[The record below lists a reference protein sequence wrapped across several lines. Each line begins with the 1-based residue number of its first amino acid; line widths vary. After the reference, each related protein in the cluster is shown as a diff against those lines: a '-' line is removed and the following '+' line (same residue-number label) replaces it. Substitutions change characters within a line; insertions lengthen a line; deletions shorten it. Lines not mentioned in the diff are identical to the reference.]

1 MEKMGGKPSGVAAD
15 NGVGVVLVHRGS
27 TGNAENDNHVDL
39 VEDDGNE
46 DNSGATI

>member
-15 NGVGVVLVHRGS
+15 NGVGVVLIHRGS
-27 TGNAENDNHVDL
+27 TGNAENDH

-46 DNSGATI
+46 DNSGAAI